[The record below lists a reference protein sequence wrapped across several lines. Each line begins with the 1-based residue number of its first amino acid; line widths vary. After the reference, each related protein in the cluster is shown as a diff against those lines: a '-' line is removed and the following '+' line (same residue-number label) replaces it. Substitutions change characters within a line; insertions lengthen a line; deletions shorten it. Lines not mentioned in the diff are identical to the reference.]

1 VRHDYDLRRSYER
14 ATGAKDFARE
24 CPNVKRGADVKP
36 CAVRSAS
43 SIAAAASVRRPADA
57 IKGREVPLLCAVETV
72 QPNP

>member
-24 CPNVKRGADVKP
+24 YPNVKSGADVKP
-36 CAVRSAS
+36 SAVRSAS
-43 SIAAAASVRRPADA
+43 SSAATASVRRPADA
-57 IKGREVPLLCAVETV
+57 IKGREALWLCAVETV